1 MSDLGFGPFGLGGLP
16 DAATTFG
23 RLLFEVAQD
32 HLDPAHQR
40 LQWSE
45 GFTGSPSLYGPREFG
60 RKFSWAEPFDAGEA
74 MVYVAVG
81 ELPGGSSFGCGQYD
95 NPEPTPCFSMMLGN
109 GSPARALS
117 RPTRL
122 ELHWRRPDKSYVFAI
137 VDSTF
142 RNNTVVASTSALP
155 TLGQLEA
162 FVTDPRLVLP
172 PEVSAS

>member
-1 MSDLGFGPFGLGGLP
+1 MSDHGYGPFHLGDIP
-16 DAATTFG
+16 DAAGAFG

-45 GFTGSPSLYGPREFG
+45 GFTGAPTLHGPREFG

-81 ELPGGSSFGCGQYD
+81 DPPGGGSFRCGQYD
-95 NPEPTPCFSMMLGN
+95 NPDPTPCFSMTLDN
-109 GSPARALS
+109 GSPALALS

-122 ELHWRRPDKSYVFAI
+122 ELHWRRPDESYVFAI

-155 TLGQLEA
+155 TLGRLEA

-172 PEVSAS
+172 PQASAS

>member
-1 MSDLGFGPFGLGGLP
+1 VSNHCYGPFGLGDIP
-16 DAATTFG
+16 DAAGAFG

-45 GFTGSPSLYGPREFG
+45 GFTGAPSLHGPREFG

-81 ELPGGSSFGCGQYD
+81 DLPGGGSVSCGQYN
-95 NPEPTPCFSMMLGN
+95 NPEPMSCFSTTLHN
-109 GSPARALS
+109 GFPALALS
-117 RPTRL
+117 RRTRL
-122 ELHWRRPDKSYVFAI
+122 ELHWRRPDESYVFAI

-155 TLGQLEA
+155 TLAHLEA

-172 PEVSAS
+172 PEASAS